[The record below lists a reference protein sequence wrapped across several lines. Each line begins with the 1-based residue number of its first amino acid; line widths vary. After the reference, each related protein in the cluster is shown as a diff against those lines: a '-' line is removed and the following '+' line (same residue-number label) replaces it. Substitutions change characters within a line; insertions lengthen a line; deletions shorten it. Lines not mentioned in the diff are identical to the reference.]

1 MLFEYSKTEVVYR
14 KIKSDSK
21 ITVSDFL
28 SHIEKIELG
37 FKSFKKVDKN
47 DISYYSCS
55 FFTDVN
61 KLRTI
66 MNLPPYTK
74 KIIQGELIQNY
85 GPMLHN
91 KATMHIDCWIY
102 DNVDLSVLFSV
113 REEE

>member
-1 MLFEYSKTEVVYR
+1 
-14 KIKSDSK
+14 
-21 ITVSDFL
+21 
-28 SHIEKIELG
+28 
-37 FKSFKKVDKN
+37 
-47 DISYYSCS
+47 
-55 FFTDVN
+55 
-61 KLRTI
+61 